1 MVHLVGQ
8 TLGNYKLIRP
18 LGYGGFA
25 EVYLGEHIHLGTYAA
40 VKILKTTI
48 VPDEDIEKLK
58 KEARTI
64 ANLKHANIIRVLD
77 FDIEAGTPFL
87 VMEYAEKGTLQ
98 AAVLHGRPLPYITV
112 ISYIKQIAAALQYAH
127 DKGFV
132 HRDVKP
138 ANMLK
143 LSNDQVVLSDFGIAL
158 LVQSGP
164 QTVVGTAPYMA
175 PEQITGNPVPA
186 SDQYALG
193 IVAYEWLSG
202 SLPFKG
208 TREEIYAQHL
218 NVQPPSLQN
227 KVSPE
232 IERVIFRALAKDPLQ
247 RYGSVL
253 RFANDLAKTYQ
264 RIEQETQSSTQ
275 PIPTILSTESASK
288 VSHDATTVFFPIP
301 TFQPTATAGAL
312 ISHYDAIL
320 KECHQLNARYTKAI
334 EDNQWYFEKEREEI
348 EEALQQE
355 QAQAI
360 QGIEPVRQAVR
371 KAEDAVK
378 NSQWR
383 GAIAKTMPASL
394 QIPSSLDYMKDSQRQ
409 AHEARKQIE
418 YWIER
423 YRGRR
428 DNYPWAM
435 LIIGGIA
442 GVIALLYG
450 IYALFA
456 WLLHFLGQQ
465 ATYLST
471 ATDIIYLI
479 CVAIILLAISFLWW
493 REWNATAKA
502 IHHYYGQLVQASSA
516 VEAMNT
522 RQNEALQNT
531 RRERLVDWQKRYT
544 RAREKIDRQLQ
555 ERLTKI
561 TPRLMDYMK
570 EDGLP
575 VADWDHPQWLNW
587 QPAQQAISLA
597 RLGTMAEVA
606 RFPAVPALAICPGV
620 DNILFKAK
628 GAAKDIAVLALQS
641 LMLRLLTTQSPGKL
655 RFILIDP
662 TGLGVNVAP
671 FLRLADYD
679 DQLISRTVSTEK
691 DSITRQL
698 AELTNHMQNMIL
710 QFRRNRCETI
720 DDYNAIAGELA
731 EPYRIL
737 VVIGFPVGFT
747 KETANQLTN
756 LASFGPQNGISVLMM
771 VNTEQRLPQ
780 GFNVAELERISK
792 VISWEGENFI
802 WHYKDIGDYE
812 LQLDSLPRRDVLDA
826 LLRRVGEKALA
837 ARQRVEL
844 PFRGAIERQI
854 IPEYRWWAGDQN
866 TIEEIAVPLGRI
878 GTKEQYLRLGKL
890 DAHHALI
897 VGKTGSGKTNLL
909 HVLVVGLA
917 LIYHPNELEFY
928 LIDFKSV
935 GFARYA
941 SDKLPHAHV
950 IAFQS
955 DRETGL
961 SVLEGLHEE
970 LKERERLFSK
980 AGVQDFAWFRKSQPQ
995 VRMPRI
1001 LLVVDEFQELFMQ
1014 QDDIAKKAAVHL
1026 ERFVRTGREL
1036 GIHVILSSQT
1046 LSALA
1051 SPDRPRIHGHPA
1063 ILNASTL
1070 SQITVRI
1077 ALKKNEDDPSL
1088 ILSETNSATALLKD
1102 FRQGEA
1108 IYNAE
1113 SGAEAGNNRFQAFW
1127 LASEELPVYLD
1138 ATRQLALSHN
1148 YVPER
1153 SQIIFDSS
1161 KYVDVNENR
1170 KLNELLYGSSG
1181 SGQQFPTIWLG
1192 NPISLKEAT
1201 SIRLRPER
1209 GRNLLIIGDDET
1221 IAMGLITI
1229 ALYMLVAQHS
1239 PHTVRFYIV
1248 DGRRDTPYLERLRER
1263 EKQLPQTIK
1272 TSDHYT
1278 LTALLQEISGE
1289 IKERMGN
1296 SKDQKSPVYLL
1307 INGLHHFTS
1316 LHAEESKSTEIAQ
1329 QFSFI
1334 LRDGPAHG
1342 VHTLLWCD
1350 LLSNFSRFADNSL
1363 LGEFRQRVVFQM
1375 SESDSIKLI
1384 GSKEASKLGMHRALL
1399 FNEGAGTSEKFI
1411 PYDAPSDEWLQKA
1424 LEALLTER

>member
-1 MVHLVGQ
+1 MAHFVGR

-40 VKILKTTI
+40 VKVLKTTI
-48 VPDEDIEKLK
+48 VPDEDTEKLK

-98 AAVLHGRPLPYITV
+98 AAVHHGRPLPYITV
-112 ISYIKQIAAALQYAH
+112 ISYIKQIAASLQYAH

-164 QTVVGTAPYMA
+164 QTVVGTAHYMA

-218 NVQPPSLQN
+218 NVQPPSLQG
-227 KVSPE
+227 KVSVE

-253 RFANDLAKTYQ
+253 RFANELAKTYQ
-264 RIEQETQSSTQ
+264 RIEQDAQSSTQ
-275 PIPTILSTESASK
+275 PMPTILSTESASK
-288 VSHDATTVFFPIP
+288 VSPDATTVFFPVP

-320 KECHQLNARYTKAI
+320 KECHQLNARYTKEV
-334 EDNQWYFEKEREEI
+334 EDNQWYFAQAREEI
-348 EEALQQE
+348 EEALRQD

-360 QGIEPVRQAVR
+360 QGIEPVRQAVH
-371 KAEDAVK
+371 KAEDAIT

-383 GAIAKTMPASL
+383 GVVAKTTTAVL

-418 YWIER
+418 FWIER
-423 YRGRR
+423 YRDRR
-428 DNYPWAM
+428 DYFPQVM
-435 LIIGGIA
+435 RFIGGTV
-442 GVIALLYG
+442 VIAAVIYG
-450 IYALFA
+450 IYALLA
-456 WLLHFLGQQ
+456 WLAYLLGQHWFLFS
-465 ATYLST
+465 AGT
-471 ATDIIYLI
+471 IITILI
-479 CVAIILLAISFLWW
+479 FVAIGVLFVSFLWW

-502 IHHYYGQLVQASSA
+502 LRNYYAQLMQASSA

-531 RRERLVDWQKRYT
+531 REVRLADWQKRFM

-555 ERLTKI
+555 DRLTKI
-561 TPRLMDYMK
+561 APRLTHYMK
-570 EDGLP
+570 EDGLL
-575 VADWDHPQWLNW
+575 VAEWDYPQWQTW
-587 QPAQQAISLA
+587 QPSQQAISLA
-597 RLGTMAEVA
+597 RLGTMAELA
-606 RFPAVPALAICPGV
+606 SFPAVPALIICPGV
-620 DNILFKAK
+620 DNVLFKAM
-628 GAAKDIAVLALQS
+628 GAAKDLAVQALQS

-679 DQLISRTVSTEK
+679 DQLISRTVSIEK

-710 QFRRNRCETI
+710 QFRRNRCDTI
-720 DDYNAIAGELA
+720 DQYNAIAGELA

-737 VVIGFPVGFT
+737 VVIGFPVGFNR
-747 KETANQLTN
+747 ETANQLTN

-771 VNTEQRLPQ
+771 FNTEQKLPQ
-780 GFNVAELERISK
+780 GFNIAELERISK

-802 WHYKDIGDYE
+802 WHYKDIGDYK
-812 LQLDSLPRRDVLDA
+812 LTLDTLPRRDVLDA

-844 PFRGAIERQI
+844 PFRGAIEKQI
-854 IPEYRWWAGDQN
+854 IAEFRWWAGDQN

-897 VGKTGSGKTNLL
+897 VGKTGSGKTNIL
-909 HVLVVGLA
+909 HVLIVGLA

-941 SDKLPHAHV
+941 NDKLPHAHV
-950 IAFQS
+950 VAFQS

-961 SVLEGLHEE
+961 SVLEGLHDE

-980 AGVQDFAWFRKSQPQ
+980 AGVQDFTWFRKSQPQ
-995 VRMPRI
+995 IRMPRI

-1051 SPDRPRIHGHPA
+1051 TPDRPRIHGHPA

-1088 ILSETNSATALLKD
+1088 ILSENNTATGLLKD

-1113 SGAEAGNNRFQAFW
+1113 SGTEAGNNRFQAFW

-1138 ATRQLALSHN
+1138 ATRQLAQSHS
-1148 YVPER
+1148 YIPER
-1153 SQIIFDSS
+1153 TQIIFDSN
-1161 KYVDVNENR
+1161 KFVDINENQ
-1170 KLNELLYGSSG
+1170 KLSELMYSSAR
-1181 SGQQFPTIWLG
+1181 SEQHPIIWLG

-1209 GRNLLIIGDDET
+1209 GRNLLIIGEDET

-1229 ALYMLVAQHS
+1229 ALYTLVAQHS
-1239 PHTVRFYIV
+1239 PHTSRFYIV
-1248 DGRRDTPYLERLRER
+1248 DGRRDTPYLARLRER
-1263 EKQLPQTIK
+1263 EIKLPQTIK

-1278 LTALLQEISGE
+1278 LSALLTEINGE
-1289 IKERMGN
+1289 IKERMEN
-1296 SKDQKSPVYLL
+1296 SRDQKSPVYLL
-1307 INGLHHFTS
+1307 INGLHHFTN
-1316 LHAEESKSTEIAQ
+1316 LHTEESKLSEITRLFPA
-1329 QFSFI
+1329 I
-1334 LRDGPAHG
+1334 LRDGPG
-1342 VHTLLWCD
+1342 QSVHTLLWCD

-1363 LGEFRQRVVFQM
+1363 LGEFRQRVAFQM
-1375 SESDSIKLI
+1375 SENDSIKLI
-1384 GSKEASKLGMHRALL
+1384 GSKEASRLGRHRALL
-1399 FNEGAGTSEKFI
+1399 FNEGAGTSEKFT

-1424 LEALLTER
+1424 LEALLTDG